1 MRYCRSR
8 LAAAFVAFAVAAAT
22 LVSGARAHAAATPTA
37 AAGLAPGAHTF
48 QAGGVRLWY
57 RVAGPQAGAPVVFL
71 HGGPGE
77 GSQTFA
83 KFAGPVLERRLRMV
97 YFDQRGSGRSERP
110 KDPAAYSMD
119 RLVEDIDS
127 LRRQLGVD
135 RISLIGHSFGT
146 VLALEYAARYPDHVA
161 RVVLAASVP
170 DAPAALKIQC
180 RRLAR
185 TDPPAYRRALA
196 AGARAGV
203 GCNPFAAYDGPA
215 QKAFVYR
222 NMFPDPATGRLVD
235 ESDNA
240 NGLGNTGEM
249 SNAVFNSGFLHYRF
263 RSAAAVTAPVLI
275 IAGGA
280 DHQAVVQPQRALAAA
295 LPRGRIVVLPGR
307 GHFMFV
313 EDPAGFGRLVVPFL
327 SRPRR

>member
-8 LAAAFVAFAVAAAT
+8 LAAAFVVFAVAAAT
-22 LVSGARAHAAATPTA
+22 LVSGARAHAAAPPTA

-57 RVAGPQAGAPVVFL
+57 RVAGPQAGVPVVFL

-161 RVVLAASVP
+161 RVVLAAAVP
-170 DAPAALKIQC
+170 DAPAAMRIQC
-180 RRLAR
+180 ERLAR
-185 TDPPAYRRALA
+185 IDPAADQRAKA
-196 AGARAGV
+196 AGAASGV
-203 GCNPFAAYDGPA
+203 GCNPFAAYQGA
-215 QKAFVYR
+215 AEKAYVYR
-222 NMFPDPATGRLVD
+222 NMFPDPATARLVD
-235 ESDNA
+235 ESDDA
-240 NGLGNTGEM
+240 DGLGNTGEM
-249 SNAVFNSGFLHYRF
+249 SNAVFASGFLHYRF
-263 RSAAAVTAPVLI
+263 AKAAVVSAPVLI
-275 IAGGA
+275 VAGGA
-280 DHQAVVQPQRALAAA
+280 DHQAVVEPQRSLAAA
-295 LPRGRIVVLPGR
+295 LPHGRLVVMPGR

-313 EDPAGFGRLVVPFL
+313 EDPVGFGRLVVPFL
-327 SRPRR
+327 SRSRR